1 MVNVLSLS
9 LINDKSGIFRGNI
22 YMSGFKDEEVLTG
35 GNVSN
40 VYRSGNTVRRELKS
54 DSHKFHKL
62 LKHLENKGFT
72 YAPKFLGIDEKG
84 REVLSFIEGEA
95 GNYPLKKYMWS
106 DAVLIEI
113 GKMLRLYHDSVSDF
127 SFDDSWKSIDNTAKP
142 FEILCHNDFAIYN
155 IIFNDERPIGIIDFD
170 VAAPGPRLWD
180 IAYTLYTC
188 IPLSRFYLSDSGEKI
203 HYNSSQHVQDRKRRV
218 KLFFESYGEEL
229 QEGYLEMVLLRLEGL
244 CKTITRKASEGDI
257 AFQKMIDEGHL
268 EHYQNDIKFIYEH
281 TKEWI

>member
-1 MVNVLSLS
+1 
-9 LINDKSGIFRGNI
+9 
-22 YMSGFKDEEVLTG
+22 MSSFEDEEVLTG

-40 VYRSGNTVRRELKS
+40 VYRLGETVRRELKS

-62 LKHLENKGFT
+62 LKHLENKGFS
-72 YAPKFLGIDEKG
+72 YAPKFLDIDEKG

-106 DAVLIEI
+106 DDVLIEI

-127 SFDDSWKSIDNTAKP
+127 SFDDSWKSIDNTPKP
-142 FEILCHNDFAIYN
+142 FEVLCHNDFAIYN
-155 IIFNDERPIGIIDFD
+155 IIFKQERPVGIIDFD
-170 VAAPGPRLWD
+170 VAGPGPRIWD

-188 IPLSRFYLSDSGEKI
+188 VPLSRFYLSETGEKI
-203 HYNSSQHVQDRKRRV
+203 YYNSLHHAQHRKQRV

-229 QEGYLEMVLLRLEGL
+229 REGYLEVVLLRLEGL
-244 CKTITRKASEGDI
+244 CKTITRKASEGDR

-268 EHYQNDIKFIYEH
+268 EHYQNDIKFIREH
-281 TKEWI
+281 RKEWA